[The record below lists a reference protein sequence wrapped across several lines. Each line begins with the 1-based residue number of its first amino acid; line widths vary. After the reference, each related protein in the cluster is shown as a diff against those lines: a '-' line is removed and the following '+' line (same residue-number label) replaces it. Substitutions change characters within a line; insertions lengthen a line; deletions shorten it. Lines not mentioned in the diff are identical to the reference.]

1 MKVKLCKENGE
12 KISIKELGSGDKPL
26 VVELPLVAKDVSLD
40 GRWKFTDH
48 SDEELAGI
56 LLELAVDMVIDED
69 YEVDLMD
76 LDHRWGNNCQL
87 EIFTDILLAASD
99 LLTSNRPNFDRS
111 ELCEKA
117 FSIRMVDADGPSK
130 LKVCPEYSAFDKG
143 QEKDLSFVLSLL
155 RTYRNL
161 LLENF
166 QNVDSSEEPF
176 HYLEFSYTYAIRLL
190 SEAVER
196 LEGDELYI

>member
-1 MKVKLCKENGE
+1 MRVKLFRENGE
-12 KISIKELGSGDKPL
+12 EISVKEFGSDDKPL

-40 GRWKFTDH
+40 GRWKFNEH
-48 SDEELAGI
+48 SNEELAGI
-56 LLELAVDMVIDED
+56 LLELTVDMAIDED
-69 YEVDLMD
+69 YEIDLID

-117 FSIRMVDADGPSK
+117 FNIRTVDAAGPSK

-143 QEKDLSFVLSLL
+143 QEKDPSFVLSLL

-166 QNVDSSEEPF
+166 QNVDISEEPF

-190 SEAVER
+190 SEAIER